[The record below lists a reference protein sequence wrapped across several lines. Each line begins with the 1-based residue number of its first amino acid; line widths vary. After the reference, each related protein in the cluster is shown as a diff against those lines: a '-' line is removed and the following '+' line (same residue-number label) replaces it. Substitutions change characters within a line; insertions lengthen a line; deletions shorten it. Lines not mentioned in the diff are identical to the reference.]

1 MELLDGMGG
10 NACAGIDLDDCKK
23 LDDAATKLLDARG
36 LIMTIS
42 DAVGHVISNVGGSA
56 IKYLQDKLGL
66 DVKTKADEIVE
77 AVLWRT
83 QSIATTGLKAE
94 LAADPWDWFHKIAVG
109 ASGAA
114 CGFVGAPG
122 LIWDLP
128 FTTSMIMR
136 SIADIARSFPGESL
150 DTEDTK
156 RACIEVFAFGGPEA
170 ENADID
176 LAYWSTRVG
185 LSHLA
190 IETLIKT
197 VASRFGTVLTE
208 KTLAQIVPIGGSV
221 AGAGLN
227 YAFMDYYQQMARIH
241 FTIRSI
247 ERRTPDPSA
256 VRACF
261 SYRVAEMQR
270 RRKLRPG
277 IGAPAVAAGSHQ

>member
-1 MELLDGMGG
+1 MELLDGMGS
-10 NACAGIDLDDCKK
+10 NACAGIDLDDCNK
-23 LDDAATKLLDARG
+23 LDDAATNLLDARG

-42 DAVGHVISNVGGSA
+42 DAVGHVVSNVGGSA
-56 IKYLQDKLGL
+56 IKYVQDKLGF

-77 AVLWRT
+77 SVLWRT
-83 QSIATTGLKAE
+83 QSIATTGLQAE
-94 LAADPWDWFHKIAVG
+94 SAADPWDWFHKIAVG

-128 FTTSMIMR
+128 FTTGMIMR
-136 SIADIARSFPGESL
+136 SIADIARSSPGESL
-150 DTEDTK
+150 DTEGTK

-170 ENADID
+170 ADVDID

-190 IETLIKT
+190 IEALIKT
-197 VASRFGTVLTE
+197 VAARFGTVLTE
-208 KTLAQIVPIGGSV
+208 KTLAQIVPISGSV

-247 ERRTPDPSA
+247 ERRTPDPST

-277 IGAPAVAAGSHQ
+277 MGAQAGATGSH

>member
-1 MELLDGMGG
+1 MDLLDGMGS

-23 LDDAATKLLDARG
+23 LDEAATTLLDARG

-42 DAVGHVISNVGGSA
+42 DAVGHAVSNVGGSA
-56 IKYLQDKLGL
+56 INYLQDKLGF

-77 AVLWRT
+77 TVLWHM
-83 QSIATTGLKAE
+83 QSMAKAGMQAE
-94 LAADPWDWFHKIAVG
+94 SAEAPWDWFHKIAVG

-114 CGFVGAPG
+114 SGFFGAPG

-128 FTTSMIMR
+128 FTTGMIMR
-136 SIADIARSFPGESL
+136 SIGDIARSFPGESL
-150 DTEDTK
+150 DNEDTK

-170 ENADID
+170 EDDDID

-185 LSHLA
+185 LSHVA
-190 IETLIKT
+190 IDALIKT
-197 VASRFGTVLTE
+197 VASRFGTVLAE
-208 KTLAQIVPIGGSV
+208 KTLAQIVPIAGSV

-241 FTIRSI
+241 FAIRGV
-247 ERRTPDPSA
+247 ERRMPDPSA

-261 SYRVAEMQR
+261 SYRVAEMRKR
-270 RRKLRPG
+270 RQLRPG
-277 IGAPAVAAGSHQ
+277 MGAHTGATG